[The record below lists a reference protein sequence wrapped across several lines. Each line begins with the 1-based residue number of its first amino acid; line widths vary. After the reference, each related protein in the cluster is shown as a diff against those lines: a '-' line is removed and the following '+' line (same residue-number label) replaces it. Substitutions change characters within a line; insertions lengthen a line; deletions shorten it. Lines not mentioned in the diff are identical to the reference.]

1 MATAGARYKLDDK
14 AKATLRPALERFY
27 ISGIGAPPR
36 LYHVAPP
43 LPATWPSLG
52 TRVLISLWDSLMFG
66 RVPKSGALAR

>member
-27 ISGIGAPPR
+27 ICGIGAPPR

-52 TRVLISLWDSLMFG
+52 YSSTY
-66 RVPKSGALAR
+66 LARRFWVPARTLANPIAR